1 MDVAPCGLTLHRL
14 LGIQITQVKVNH
26 AVNFCFVSNPIVCS
40 LMMDVLER
48 FLSYNPPETSAQLST
63 KNDPLK
69 VMSKVGCGFT

>member
-14 LGIQITQVKVNH
+14 LGIQITHKVNH